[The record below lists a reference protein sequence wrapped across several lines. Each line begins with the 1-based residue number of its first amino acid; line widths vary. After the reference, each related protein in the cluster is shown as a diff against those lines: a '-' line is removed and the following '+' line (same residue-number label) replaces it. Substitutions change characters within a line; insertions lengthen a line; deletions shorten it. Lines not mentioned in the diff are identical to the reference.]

1 MTCCCCTICHP
12 VSAATVGL
20 GCCRD
25 VLTERPL
32 PRTDASFT
40 NTTNKTR
47 WSLDLRY
54 SDHDAPS
61 NVGEDPESYTPERE
75 PVTMACFPPEAD
87 FVVRDT
93 RHPER
98 EVRTHEEF
106 QAIRSR
112 WRGVHSP
119 GRGWEPMPKL

>member
-1 MTCCCCTICHP
+1 M
-12 VSAATVGL
+12 